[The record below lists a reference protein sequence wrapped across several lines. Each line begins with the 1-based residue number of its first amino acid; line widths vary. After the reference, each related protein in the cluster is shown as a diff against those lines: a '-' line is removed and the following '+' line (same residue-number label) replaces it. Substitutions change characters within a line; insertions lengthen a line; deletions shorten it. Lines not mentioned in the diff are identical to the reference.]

1 METCFQGFRR
11 KDKSVGIRN
20 HVAVV
25 SVMDNSNPLVRQI
38 CQQVPGTVPVCA
50 TFGRGAMGPDM
61 EIHRRIL
68 AGMATNPNVHSAV
81 VCGIEKRLVEEIAR
95 RIARSDRE
103 VETCVI
109 QRDGGTL
116 GATAKGVRAAALLV
130 QKASAQQRE
139 NCPLSDLLLGLECG
153 GSDATSGIAG
163 NTVTGLVSDFVVA
176 SGGSTVLSET
186 VELLGAE
193 HILARRA
200 VTEEVGR
207 QLVAKVNR
215 CAEYAL
221 SLGEDLI
228 GSNPVPDNI
237 EGGLTTIEE
246 KSLGAVKK
254 AGSSPLQEV
263 LEYGVRPSKKGFV
276 FMDGPAP
283 AIENMSGLAAAG
295 VQVIIFYT
303 GQGNHSGHPLVPVIK
318 SCGNPDTLAIMPEN
332 IDVDLSQV
340 ILGEIDLKSAA
351 ELVKGRLMEVLS
363 GRLTTA
369 EILGQGEISISRYAL
384 TV

>member
-1 METCFQGFRR
+1 METSFQGFRR
-11 KDKSVGIRN
+11 KDHAFGIRN

-38 CQQVPGTVPVCA
+38 CQRVPHTVPVCA
-50 TFGRGAMGPDM
+50 TFGRGAMGPDVV
-61 EIHRRIL
+61 IHKRIL
-68 AGMATNPNVHSAV
+68 VGMATNPNVHSAV
-81 VCGIEKRLVEEIAR
+81 VCGIEKSLVEEVARQIA
-95 RIARSDRE
+95 ASGRE
-103 VETCVI
+103 VAACVI

-116 GATAKGVRAAALLV
+116 GATEKGVRMASLFV
-130 QKASAQQRE
+130 QKASAQRRE
-139 NCPLSDLLLGLECG
+139 TCQLSDLSLGLQCG

-163 NTVTGLVSDFVVA
+163 NTVTGLVSDFIVA
-176 SGGSTVLSET
+176 CGGTATLSET

-193 HILARRA
+193 HILSRRA
-200 VTEEVGR
+200 VNEEVGR

-263 LEYGVRPSKKGFV
+263 VEYGCRPAKKGFV

-283 AIENMSGLAAAG
+283 AIENMTGLAAAG
-295 VQVIIFYT
+295 VQVIVFYT
-303 GQGNHSGHPLVPVIK
+303 GKGNHSGHPLVPVIK
-318 SCGNPDTLAIMPEN
+318 CCGNPDTLAIMREN
-332 IDVDLSQV
+332 IDVDLSRV
-340 ILGEIDLKSAA
+340 ILGEMDLKAA
-351 ELVKGRLMEVLS
+351 ADLVKAHLLEVLN

-369 EILGQGEISISRYAL
+369 EVLGQGEISISRYAL